1 MSKIN
6 DDAEIGY
13 FSGEEV
19 NRVFQLD
26 TFKLKSSGLLKKI
39 CFVQGFD
46 FRT

>member
-19 NRVFQLD
+19 NTEQGVSTRYFQIEIIIS
-26 TFKLKSSGLLKKI
+26 FKEDSL
-39 CFVQGFD
+39 
-46 FRT
+46 